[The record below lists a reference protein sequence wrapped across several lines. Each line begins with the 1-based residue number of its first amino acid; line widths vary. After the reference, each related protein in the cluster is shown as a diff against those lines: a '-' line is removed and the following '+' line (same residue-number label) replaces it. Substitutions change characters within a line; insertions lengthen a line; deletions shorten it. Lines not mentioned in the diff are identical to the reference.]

1 LDFLWALSATHENE
15 TLSVVNE
22 QNRRPCTC
30 SGRLQPGICAF
41 SFDAS
46 TILRAERN
54 MSNGWQALQVSID
67 GKIGRLLLNRP
78 DVLNALNYTLVLEIE
93 QAVRELE
100 NQVRVVLIEG
110 AGENFC
116 AGADLRCVAETQ
128 KMREFIEQINRAF
141 FSIEEAPIPVIA
153 AVQGYALA
161 GGFELMQ
168 ACDIVIVADNAVI
181 GDQHSNFGLIPGG
194 GGSQRLPRL
203 IGRQRALALLL
214 SGARLSGN
222 EAVAWG
228 LAYRSVPL
236 AELREQSMALAQNLA
251 AKSRGG
257 LKAMKYLVNRGAEKP
272 LNEAIDLEV
281 DTFLEWIR
289 SRDAQEGL
297 RAFQDRRSPR
307 FE

>member
-1 LDFLWALSATHENE
+1 MNSE
-15 TLSVVNE
+15 
-22 QNRRPCTC
+22 
-30 SGRLQPGICAF
+30 
-41 SFDAS
+41 
-46 TILRAERN
+46 
-54 MSNGWQALQVSID
+54 WQTLQVSID
-67 GKIGRLLLNRP
+67 GPIGRLLLNRP

-93 QAVRELE
+93 QAVRELV
-100 NQVRVVLIEG
+100 NQARVILIEG
-110 AGENFC
+110 AGAHFC
-116 AGADLRCVAETQ
+116 AGADLRYVAETRQ
-128 KMREFIEQINRAF
+128 MRDFIEQINRAF

-168 ACDIVIVADNAVI
+168 ACDIVILADDAVI

-228 LAYRSVPL
+228 LAYRSVPS
-236 AELREQSMALAQNLA
+236 AELREQSTALAQNLA

-257 LKAMKYLVNRGAEKP
+257 LKAIKYLVNRGAEKP

-281 DTFLEWIR
+281 HTFLEWIR

-297 RAFQDRRSPR
+297 RAFHERRSPR

>member
-1 LDFLWALSATHENE
+1 MNREWQ
-15 TLSVVNE
+15 TLKVWVDGEVGHVV
-22 QNRRPCTC
+22 
-30 SGRLQPGICAF
+30 
-41 SFDAS
+41 
-46 TILRAERN
+46 
-54 MSNGWQALQVSID
+54 
-67 GKIGRLLLNRP
+67 LNRP
-78 DVLNALNYTLVLEIE
+78 RVLNALNSTVVLELE
-93 QAVRELE
+93 QAVRELV
-100 NQVRVVLIEG
+100 NQVRVILIEG
-110 AGENFC
+110 AGAHFC
-116 AGADLRCVAETQ
+116 AGADLRYVAETQ
-128 KMREFIEQINRAF
+128 QLREFIEQINRAF

-168 ACDIVIVADNAVI
+168 ACDIVILADDAVI

-228 LAYRSVPL
+228 LAHRSVPS
-236 AELREQSMALAQNLA
+236 AELREQSTALAQKLA

-257 LKAMKYLVNRGAEKP
+257 LKAIKYLVNRGAEKP

-281 DTFLEWIR
+281 HTFLEWIR

-297 RAFQDRRSPR
+297 RAFHERRSPR